1 MFAVYTVHYYS
12 SCQRETEWGTEDHTK
27 TRWPGGFVMIFLV
40 AIYLAFIATFW
51 KEPIVVQFSQFV
63 AAWIETLATRE
74 DEGQG
79 LAEYGLILAL
89 VAVVCIAAVTLL
101 GTQVMNALNAA
112 ANGI

>member
-1 MFAVYTVHYYS
+1 MFAVYTLHYYS

-40 AIYLAFIATFW
+40 AIYLALIATFW

-79 LAEYGLILAL
+79 MVEYGLIIAL
-89 VAVVCIAAVTLL
+89 VALVAAVGVRALGVNISALL
-101 GTQVMNALNAA
+101 
-112 ANGI
+112 NGINFA